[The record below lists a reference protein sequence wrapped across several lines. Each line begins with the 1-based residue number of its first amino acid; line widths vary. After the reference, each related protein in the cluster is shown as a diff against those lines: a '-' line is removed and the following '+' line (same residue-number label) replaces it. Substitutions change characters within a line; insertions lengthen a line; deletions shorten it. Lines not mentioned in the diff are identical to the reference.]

1 MPKRFV
7 LGGVSLGGGIVP
19 GIAVARAKGGQA
31 SPKVSAAL
39 NNSRLHQFARR
50 NLKFFVGICPLE
62 LAPSAKGLTMLNDSH
77 IHQSARRNSRKIP
90 SASNAIFFRSIE
102 IEPWSTRN
110 RTHQSSVPRPV
121 ITRPRA

>member
-62 LAPSAKGLTMLNDSH
+62 LAPSAKGLTMLNDS
-77 IHQSARRNSRKIP
+77 
-90 SASNAIFFRSIE
+90 IFISLLVEIREKFRA
-102 IEPWSTRN
+102 PRTRYFSD
-110 RTHQSSVPRPV
+110 R
-121 ITRPRA
+121 